1 MQGKTSFL
9 TYLLFAVLFAVLAF
23 QFFVAPNKINVSYT
37 RFKALVN
44 LGKIET
50 VLITDAT
57 LTGIPPKPAGKKKPP
72 AKATT
77 YVTNRVGDNQL
88 IDFLEAHK
96 VTIIGRS
103 SNTWLVTLLSWIV
116 PIGLLIAFWAWFG
129 RRLMKQSGGAGGLL
143 NMGKSRAKIVVQR
156 DVGVGFNDVAGLEE
170 AKQELKE
177 VLEFLKEPKK
187 FTRLGAKIP
196 KGILLVGPPGTGK
209 TLLARAVAGESGVP
223 FFSISGSDFIEMFV
237 GLGAARVRDMFEQAK
252 AMAPCVIFIDELDA
266 LGKARGLGGH
276 VGSHDEQEQTLNQ
289 LLSEMDGF
297 SPTLGVILL
306 AATNRPEILDPALLR
321 PGRFD
326 RQILVDRPD
335 LPERL
340 AILQLH
346 TKHIKLDPQLSLE
359 VVARRSSG
367 FTGADLANLVNE
379 ATLLAVRKNKET
391 VDNEDFDQAMD
402 RIMAGLEKKNR
413 RLNEHE
419 KEVVAY
425 HESGHALIGALRGTA
440 DKLHKI
446 SIVPRGIAA
455 LGFTL
460 QLPTEDRYL
469 MSKRE
474 LLEKIDVLLGGRAAE
489 ELLFGDDITTGA
501 HNDLEKASDIARSM
515 IMTYGMSKSLG
526 YRTFKRQSTAFLGQ
540 PDFSPD
546 KSYSEATAQKID
558 EEVYELLEDRMRAVK
573 SSLQRHRDSLSHLA
587 TALLERETIDADDF
601 NKIVGPLEPEPF
613 VPESKLIGNPSPKG

>member
-9 TYLLFAVLFAVLAF
+9 TYLLFAFLFAFLAF
-23 QFFVAPNKINVSYT
+23 QYFIAPNKINISYT
-37 RFKALVN
+37 QFKTMVSE
-44 LGKIET
+44 GKIET
-50 VLITDAT
+50 VLISDTT
-57 LTGIPPKPAGKKKPP
+57 LTGIPPKASKKEKAP

-77 YVTNRVGDNQL
+77 YVTTRVGDRRL
-88 IDFLEAHK
+88 IEFLQAHK
-96 VTIIGRS
+96 VTIIGKQ
-103 SNTWLVTLLSWIV
+103 SNTWLVTLLSWLV
-116 PIGLLIAFWAWFG
+116 PIGLLIVFWTWFG

-266 LGKARGLGGH
+266 LGKARGLGGRL
-276 VGSHDEQEQTLNQ
+276 GSHDEQEQTLNQ

-346 TKHIKLDPQLSLE
+346 TKHIKLSPDLSLE

-391 VDNEDFDQAMD
+391 VDSEDFDQAMD

-413 RLNEHE
+413 RLNDHE

-425 HESGHALIGALRGTA
+425 HESGHALIGALRATA

-515 IMTYGMSKSLG
+515 VMTYGMSKRLG
-526 YRTFKRQSTAFLGQ
+526 YRTFKKQSASFLGQ
-540 PDFSPD
+540 PDFTME

-558 EEVYELLEDRMRAVK
+558 EEVYELMQNRMETVK
-573 SSLQRHRDSLSHLA
+573 TSLQQHLGSLNRLA
-587 TALLERETIDADDF
+587 AALLEKETLDADDF
-601 NKIVGPLEPEPF
+601 YKIVGPLKPEPF
-613 VPESKLIGNPSPKG
+613 VPERA